1 MYSEYPET
9 RPEALE
15 QGDLVPN
22 QDYRGVYSTILEDHL
37 ELEAAPIVNGQFEQ
51 PKFIKKNGS
60 NGSSA

>member
-22 QDYRGVYSTILEDHL
+22 QDYRGVYSAILEDHL
-37 ELEAAPIVNGQFEQ
+37 KIEAAPIVNGQFEA
-51 PKFIKKNGS
+51 PGFIQTNGH
-60 NGSSA
+60 

>member
-22 QDYRGVYSTILEDHL
+22 QDYRGFYTTILENHLHL
-37 ELEAAPIVNGQFEQ
+37 EASPIVNGQFDAPGFLQ
-51 PKFIKKNGS
+51 TNGH
-60 NGSSA
+60 